1 MIAGDLG
8 SILHVDLRRKE
19 SSKKSYPDLKK
30 FVGGVGVS
38 SKLLL
43 DSFDLDP
50 VTLAVGP
57 LNGFFPFASKTCA
70 TFVDDGKFVDTYA
83 GGRLSVR
90 LGYSGVR
97 AIVFEGKSSDPVFLS
112 IIDGDVSFA
121 SSDSEITKLGVPGQ
135 RSVVEVIDDGVVV
148 DRFFKFGEQALAK
161 KLLAMGIAGIV
172 VSGTLETNLE
182 KLVKYD
188 KQYNEVLGMINEM
201 SVQASFNP
209 SCSGCPMG
217 CSKSLLGETGGDVLV
232 HSLVSCI
239 YAENI
244 YSKIPTV
251 FACLASLGYDYVH
264 EDLENLSDLV
274 HANIGLI
281 YEKISDS
288 KLETKQE

>member
-1 MIAGDLG
+1 MITGDLG
-8 SILHVDLRRKE
+8 SVLHIDLRRKE
-19 SSKKSYPDLKK
+19 FTKKSYPELKK
-30 FVGGVGVS
+30 LIGGVGVS

-50 VTLAVGP
+50 IIFAIGP

-70 TFVDDGKFVDTYA
+70 AFVDCGKFVDTYV

-90 LGYSGVR
+90 MGYSGMQ
-97 AIVFEGKSSDPVFLS
+97 AIVFEGRSSERVFVS
-112 IIDGDVSFA
+112 IINGEVSFA

-135 RSVVEVIDDGVVV
+135 RSVLEVCGDGVLV
-148 DRFFKFGEQALAK
+148 DRFFKFSEQSLAK
-161 KLLAMGIAGIV
+161 KLVAMGVSGFV
-172 VSGTLETNLE
+172 VSGTIETDIE

-188 KQYNEVLGMINEM
+188 NQYNEVLMMINEV
-201 SVQASFNP
+201 SVAPSFNP

-217 CSKSLLGETGGDVLV
+217 CNKSLLGESGGDILA
-232 HSLVSCI
+232 HSLVACI
-239 YAENI
+239 YAKDI
-244 YSKIPTV
+244 YTKIPIV

-264 EDLENLSDLV
+264 EDLENLSDLA

-288 KLETKQE
+288 KLEAKQE